1 MTKEQL
7 AEQYAEG
14 KSSSSVFQEAHK
26 RDFLVGFNLAEELFK
41 PKWIS
46 VEEELPETYLQH
58 GQIYESDEVLL
69 DCGDFY
75 VVARYTNNTI
85 TKKEYFDTDYGITQ
99 DMVKAW
105 MQIPQ

>member
-14 KSSSSVFQEAHK
+14 KSSSSVFKESHK
-26 RDFLVGFNLAEELFK
+26 RDFIEGYEAGQ

-46 VEEELPETYLQH
+46 VEEKLPETYLQH

-85 TKKEYFDTDYGITQ
+85 TKKEYFDIDYGITQ

>member
-14 KSSSSVFQEAHK
+14 KTSSSVFQEAHK
-26 RDFLVGFNLAEELFK
+26 RDFLAGYEAGQ

-46 VEEELPETYLQH
+46 VEEELPETCLQH

>member
-1 MTKEQL
+1 MKNKEQL
-7 AEQYAEG
+7 AEQYAEEQNSAYTNDYNG
-14 KSSSSVFQEAHK
+14 FLAGYEA
-26 RDFLVGFNLAEELFK
+26 GQ

-46 VEEELPETYLQH
+46 VEEKLPETYLQH

>member
-14 KSSSSVFQEAHK
+14 KLSSSVFQEAHK
-26 RDFLVGFNLAEELFK
+26 RDFLAGFEAGQA
-41 PKWIS
+41 KWIS